1 MGASAGGVAG
11 RQARSAMCL
20 PELWL
25 VDVHSH
31 VWRSADDF
39 AELLAIM
46 DRHRIQAMGVSALVW
61 HDADQLVAGAGFAEP
76 DRFFPFLRGFDLERN
91 TSIDYVRNRL
101 ATGRFK
107 GIGELFI
114 NGHGHRT
121 PGDHPVLMEIYRL
134 AGEYRVPVLLH
145 WTIGSRAEREAG
157 TREGFQALKRVLAA
171 HPATTFILA
180 HLGRGPAPHRE
191 NHFAVLEHLLHR
203 YRNLRL
209 DLAGLHRDLYDGE
222 GRLTPFA
229 SALLD
234 LIKRFPRRFLLGLDL
249 GEPGSLAREADATV
263 AAWRRFLV
271 YLPSEVAAAV
281 GRTNAL
287 QIFGACRHPDL
298 ERVRPP
304 LRIRG
309 EKGFLPLDYPVP
321 D

>member
-1 MGASAGGVAG
+1 
-11 RQARSAMCL
+11 MCL

-31 VWRSADDF
+31 VWRSVDDF
-39 AELLAIM
+39 AELLTIM

-121 PGDHPVLMEIYRL
+121 SGDHPVLMEIYRL

-157 TREGFQALKRVLAA
+157 TREGFQALKRVLAG

-191 NHFAVLEHLLHR
+191 NHFAVLEHLLQR
-203 YRNLRL
+203 YPNLRL
-209 DLAGLHRDLYDGE
+209 DLAGLHRDLYDEE

-229 SALLD
+229 YELLD

-281 GRTNAL
+281 GRANAL

-298 ERVRPP
+298 ERSRPP